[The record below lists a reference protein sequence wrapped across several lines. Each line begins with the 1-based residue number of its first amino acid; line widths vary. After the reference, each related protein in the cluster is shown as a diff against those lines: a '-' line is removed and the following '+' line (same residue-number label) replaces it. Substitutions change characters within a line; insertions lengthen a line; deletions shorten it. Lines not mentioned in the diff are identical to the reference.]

1 MVTGIK
7 KKKEAVQGSGWA
19 IAGWRRKITRPN
31 QAKEGVREVFTE
43 QRRFPPRPLADG
55 VGPPLI

>member
-7 KKKEAVQGSGWA
+7 KKKEAVQGSGW
-19 IAGWRRKITRPN
+19 RRKITGPK
-31 QAKEGVREVFTE
+31 QAKKGVREVFTE